1 MSANNITYSAMRSL
15 EVYLSAQNNPDSIRV
30 TDTNDIIVASEATML
45 FERIGRSLSAGL
57 GNSQVKTDWSQM
69 AHDAL
74 VKKFENEISHITGK
88 TLSSQDKNDLGR
100 LLADIKKSKTTQT
113 STSAHSALARGL
125 DALKLK
131 NEQLAESIESIA
143 FLENPENSKILPYL
157 RPHSS
162 GGQPFDALLEKGLT
176 DYLHK
181 EMGRDKNYAEG
192 MAKTLGHL
200 MTIYNINI
208 DESMDILKLAGKM
221 KNTTQ
226 LPEKDLLPLAFLRVH
241 HNLTLSKAK
250 ELKTSVERHT
260 INDKPIQIKDA
271 RTEVALML
279 TYQVSFR
286 TAYAIAKQAAKL
298 KNSDGMNSFSG
309 AQLTEIAKLMVEN
322 KKSFKDAKA
331 ISLQAGEIQGE
342 LPANRD
348 EALKQ
353 ITLSLDSHKYERL
366 ARLLPAGWND
376 EHTWKTMPDGSR
388 ELKATEKFGNDL
400 MTFLNDSFAKH
411 LVDETTGLSD
421 LFLRDVG
428 REKFNFGGGEKGTI
442 VVTDSARAR
451 SELEKFAPDT
461 EVRKTLSHVLFQAGG
476 NGILSAMSTA
486 LGSGRDFFS
495 ILSTDGEDKIPSAG
509 SDFWIDLQHT
519 DDGKIRVTYT
529 NYMKHIGIMD
539 SDSNQEF
546 VSINPQLSRNTPA
559 SATDHSAK
567 GVVTIELDP
576 EQLKRGIIDPK
587 MVGSPTLSLKI
598 DLW

>member
-30 TDTNDIIVASEATML
+30 TDTNDLIVASKATML
-45 FERIGRSLSAGL
+45 FERIGRSFSAGP
-57 GNSQVKTDWSQM
+57 GNAQGKTDWSQM

-74 VKKFENEISHITGK
+74 VKKFENEISNITGK
-88 TLSSQDKNDLGR
+88 TLSSQDKNDLER

-113 STSAHSALARGL
+113 STSARSALARGL

-131 NEQLAESIESIA
+131 NEQLAESIQSIA

-162 GGQPFDALLEKGLT
+162 DSQSFDALLEKGLT

-181 EMGRDKNYAEG
+181 EMGMQKNYAEG

-200 MTIYNINI
+200 MTSYNTNI

-221 KNTTQ
+221 KNTRQ
-226 LPEKDLLPLAFLRVH
+226 FPDKDLIPLAFLRIH
-241 HNLTLSKAK
+241 HNVKLSDAI
-250 ELKTSVERHT
+250 ELKKSVERHT

-271 RTEVALML
+271 RTEVALMM

-298 KNSDGMNSFSG
+298 KNSDGMKSFSG

-348 EALKQ
+348 DALKQ
-353 ITLSLDSHKYERL
+353 ITLSRDSYKYERL
-366 ARLLPAGWND
+366 ARLLPVGWND
-376 EHTWKTMPDGSR
+376 DHTWKTMPDGSR
-388 ELKATEKFGNDL
+388 ELKSTEKFGNDL
-400 MTFLNDSFAKH
+400 MKFLNDSFAKH
-411 LVDETTGLSD
+411 PVDETTGLSD

-451 SELEKFAPDT
+451 SELEKFVPDT

-476 NGILSAMSTA
+476 NGIISAMSTA
-486 LGSGRDFFS
+486 LGSGQDLFS
-495 ILSTDGEDKIPSAG
+495 IMSTDGEDKIPSAG

-529 NYMKHIGIMD
+529 NYMKHVGIMD
-539 SDSNQEF
+539 SDSHEGF
-546 VSINPQLSRNTPA
+546 VSINPHLSRDTPA

-567 GVVTIELDP
+567 AVVTIELDP
-576 EQLKRGIIDPK
+576 EQLKRGIIDPQ